1 MATQTM
7 NIYSCAAATSNTG
20 FSSCNYSPGL
30 IEGAILIPRG
40 KEYTPT
46 EVAAMLTTLQAD
58 LIDDV
63 KLDRIQVIKTFIGME
78 DKSSEGVYETT
89 GYGGNRKIRNGKYQ
103 WQFEYSKGALCLH
116 KKLSTLDNKQEL
128 YDVIFVDTA
137 ENCLLGVKKGDN
149 FGGFNIELID
159 VPNFKINTGTTD
171 SKYYIQFQLQDP
183 RQMNL
188 YAATV
193 VFDASVNLLDELTS
207 LQDTSIEVVTAMS
220 SGGIVIRL
228 KDSCGGANVGEVY
241 ADELQFTN
249 LWDLTRDS
257 TGNTITTSS
266 VGIYNPVA
274 NTLQLDFNTG
284 DPDFSAGQTATL
296 TFGTVAQMIANGIEG
311 YAESSIQVT
320 LG

>member
-1 MATQTM
+1 M
-7 NIYSCAAATSNTG
+7 NIFSCAASTSNTG

-30 IEGAILIPRG
+30 IEAAILVPRG
-40 KEYTPT
+40 KEYTPS
-46 EVAAMLTTLQAD
+46 EVSAMLTTLQAD

-63 KLDRIQVIKTFIGME
+63 QLDRVQIIKTFIGME

-137 ENCLLGVKKGDN
+137 ENCLLGVKKGVN

-159 VPNFKINTGTTD
+159 IPNFKMNTGASD

-193 VFDASVNLLDELTS
+193 VFDASVNLLDELNS
-207 LQDTSIEVVTAMS
+207 LQDTSIELITAMDNTGQIVVT
-220 SGGIVIRL
+220 V
-228 KDSCGGANVGEVY
+228 KDSCGGAYLGDTFDTEIMDTDN
-241 ADELQFTN
+241 
-249 LWDLTRDS
+249 WDLIRDS
-257 TGNTITTSS
+257 TGNAITLTGV
-266 VGIYNPVA
+266 VGSYNSITHGI
-274 NTLQLDFNTG
+274 TLNFDSADG
-284 DPDFSAGQTATL
+284 DYTAGQTATL
-296 TFGTVAQMIANGIEG
+296 YFGRLVSDLITSGIEG
-311 YAESSIQVT
+311 YAGSSLQVT